1 MISFTKSTLDMNK
14 LHMLLLERRSLIIKD
29 FLNHDKSDRHFQ
41 NFKLDFDGDSI
52 VLSCSSPS
60 NPLKLHRILEVS
72 DDRGLDFILSG
83 SLLTSWNRASHHLTI
98 DDLLKFGILDESKVA
113 YVATYEASTKP
124 YGTECRLLGVY
135 NSFAEL
141 QLQFSRLIQ
150 LTESVEDYRPIDDVE
165 VNVVKLNALEDLYLN
180 GYQE

>member
-52 VLSCSSPS
+52 VLSCSSNLS
-60 NPLKLHRILEVS
+60 NLYRVLEVS
-72 DDRGLDFILSG
+72 DYSQLQFNLSG
-83 SLLTSWNRASHHLTI
+83 SLRMIWDRFSSHLAI
-98 DDLLKFGILDESKVA
+98 DDLLKFGILDESKIT
-113 YVATYEASTKP
+113 YVATYEASQES
-124 YGTECRLLGVY
+124 YSTECRLLGVY
-135 NSFAEL
+135 SSFAEL
-141 QLQFSRLIQ
+141 QLQFSKLND
-150 LTESVEDYRPIDDVE
+150 LDDIT
-165 VNVVKLNALEDLYLN
+165 VNVVKTNALEDLFLN

>member
-41 NFKLDFDGDSI
+41 NFKLDFDSDSI

-60 NPLKLHRILEVS
+60 NPLRLNRILEVS

-124 YGTECRLLGVY
+124 YSTECRLLGVY
-135 NSFAEL
+135 NSFSEL

-150 LTESVEDYRPIDDVE
+150 PTESVEDYRPIDDVE
-165 VNVVKLNALEDLYLN
+165 VNVVKLNTLEDLYLN